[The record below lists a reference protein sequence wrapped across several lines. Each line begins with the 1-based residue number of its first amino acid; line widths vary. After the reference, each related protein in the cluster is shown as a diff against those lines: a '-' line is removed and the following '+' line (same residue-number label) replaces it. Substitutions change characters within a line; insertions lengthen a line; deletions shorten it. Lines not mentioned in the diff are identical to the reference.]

1 MRLKSFIHQLLL
13 PGLIT
18 LAAVS
23 CSKVESVPA
32 VDQAISFAVGTYARQ
47 TKVADVYATDHIDD
61 FTSKA
66 FLHANGASSGTNYF
80 GEDGITIQK
89 TSTTWEPIRT
99 YYWPKAADS
108 YINFISWYDNGGM
121 PSVATET
128 QLNWVNRTIGAT
140 DNILFADEAWGY
152 KANTTTF
159 YTSGVPTLFHHAL
172 SRIAFT
178 AKASPLTDPDHAAT
192 SWSVTVDEAY
202 LEAVH
207 QTGTMLLTNSQPAS
221 TPETKAWNCAQPL
234 LWTPTD
240 TAADFELASS
250 PLALTDT
257 DSDLLPLRS
266 ILPQSLANDVV
277 LVLTYTVTTTSGG
290 SVTATE
296 TATRRIQMNRLL
308 NTSNLYIQEWAPNRK
323 YTYHITINPMI
334 GQILLNPTVTDWT
347 SASAFATVE

>member
-13 PGLIT
+13 PGLFT

-23 CSKVESVPA
+23 CSKVEPVPA

-47 TKVADVYATDHIDD
+47 TKVSDVYVTDNIND

-66 FLHANGASSGTNYF
+66 FLHANGASTGTNYF

-89 TSTTWEPIRT
+89 TSTTWEPVRT
-99 YYWPKAADS
+99 YHWPKAPDS
-108 YINFISWYDNGGM
+108 YINFISWYDNNGT

-128 QLNWVNRTIGAT
+128 RLHWENRTIGAT
-140 DNILFADEAWGY
+140 DNILFADEAWGFQ
-152 KANTTTF
+152 ANTTTF

-178 AKASPLTDPDHAAT
+178 AKATPLTDPDHAGT
-192 SWSVTVDEAY
+192 TWSVTVDDAH
-202 LEAVH
+202 LEEIH
-207 QTGTMLLTNSQPAS
+207 RTGTMLLTNAQPAS
-221 TPETKAWNCAQPL
+221 TPATRAWNCAQPL

-250 PLALTDT
+250 PLTLTNT
-257 DSDLLPLRS
+257 DSDLLPLQS
-266 ILPQSLANDVV
+266 ILPQSLANEVV
-277 LVLTYTVTTTSGG
+277 LVLSYTVTTFSGG
-290 SVTATE
+290 IQTSTE
-296 TATRRIQMNRLL
+296 TATRHIQMNRLV
-308 NTSNLYIQEWAPNRK
+308 NSSNLYIHEWAPNK
-323 YTYHITINPMI
+323 QYIYHITINPMI

-347 SASAFATVE
+347 SASAYATVE